1 MTNDWFLNWSLDN
14 DVNIGFFDSATQINS
29 SSAITAPGTGASP
42 NPAAYVAIGS
52 HFLKGFAEM
61 QASEAQVSN
70 IYRNIARTEK
80 NIEQMEEQ
88 LFESLDIQ
96 TRKISRRHGTQM
108 ARVGASGVAFS
119 GSPLMVMAETH
130 RRGMEDYEA
139 IEKRGKYA
147 IDDAY
152 LSIYD
157 QIAQAKDIGKAQK
170 WGAATNLVGAVG
182 SAYRFGVL

>member
-14 DVNIGFFDSATQINS
+14 DVNVGFLDSATNIGYTSNNS
-29 SSAITAPGTGASP
+29 GGNYGASP
-42 NPAAYVAIGS
+42 NPAAFIATGS
-52 HFLKGFAEM
+52 YFLKSIAER
-61 QASEAQVSN
+61 QAAEAQVSN
-70 IYRNIARTEK
+70 IYRNIARTEL

-88 LFESLDIQ
+88 LLDTLNVQ
-96 TRKISRRHGTQM
+96 ARKVSGRHGTQM

-119 GSPLMVMAETH
+119 GSPLLIMAETH

-139 IEKRGKYA
+139 IEKKGKYA

-170 WGAATNLVGAVG
+170 WSAATNIVGAAG
-182 SAYRFGVL
+182 SAYSLGLI